1 MRAGVIDIGSN
12 SIRLVI
18 GERQGEKLRV
28 LESLRTPVPIGQEV
42 FRTGTVSP
50 AATSQVLAT
59 LERYR
64 QTLAEYDVKTLRTV
78 ATTAVREARN
88 REVILDSVQRK
99 SGLEVT
105 VLTAGDVVYY
115 HDAYLFFRMSK
126 VLPVRQQTI
135 LTAELGAGTS
145 DFSVMRRGTVLATVG
160 LPLGMLRLTRLIE
173 QGGAEPYVAG
183 SVLREYVETE
193 LTGLRR
199 QLPRV
204 ALESIVLFSEHLVP
218 SLAAVLGWPRR
229 ARSGSSGGSATGLVR
244 LKRRQAEELWNRC
257 RGRSAAELV
266 ETHKL
271 VPDVAG
277 TLVATSATVAAILAA
292 FELDEL
298 FVVPTSLGEALL
310 TYMLFDLGRA
320 ESYNKLRQQLSV
332 ARGLCYRHGAD
343 LKHARRVAFFAR
355 RLFVSLAGRLGLEPE
370 DLNYLLIAAHL
381 HDIGKFVS
389 ASAHHKHSE
398 YLIGALNLFR
408 LDAGEVR
415 LIACI
420 ARYHR
425 RSTPRESHP
434 LYASLPRPARIKVQ
448 KLAALLRVA
457 DALDRS
463 HTGRVE
469 ELKVRVVDECTIEL
483 RVCAA
488 ADPLLERLAVEE
500 KKNLLSEVSG
510 CDVRLIVEREPQ

>member
-1 MRAGVIDIGSN
+1 VIDIGSN

-28 LESLRTPVPIGQEV
+28 LESLRTPMPIGREV
-42 FRTGTVSP
+42 FRTNVVSP
-50 AATSQVLAT
+50 AAASQVLTT

-64 QTLAEYDVKTLRTV
+64 QTLAEYDVKTLRAV

-88 REVILDSVQRK
+88 REVILDSVRRK
-99 SGLEVT
+99 SGLDVT

-115 HDAYLFFRMSK
+115 FDAYLFYRMSK
-126 VLPVRQQTI
+126 VLPVRRQTI

-145 DFSVMRRGTVLATVG
+145 DFSVLRQGTVLATVG

-193 LTGLRR
+193 LAGLRR
-199 QLPRV
+199 HLPRV
-204 ALESIVLFSEHLVP
+204 ALQSIVLFSEHLVP
-218 SLAAVLGWPRR
+218 SLAAVLDWPRR
-229 ARSGSSGGSATGLVR
+229 PLSGNSGGAASGLVR

-277 TLVATSATVAAILAA
+277 TLVATSATVAAMLTA

-298 FVVPTSLGEALL
+298 FVVQTSLGEALL
-310 TYMLFDLGRA
+310 TYTLFDLGRA

-343 LKHARRVAFFAR
+343 LKHARRVASFAR
-355 RLFVSLAGRLGLEPE
+355 ELFFGLGDRLGLEPE

-389 ASAHHKHSE
+389 AGAHHKHSE

-415 LIACI
+415 LIACV

-425 RSTPRESHP
+425 RSPPRDSHP

-463 HTGRVE
+463 HTGRVAG
-469 ELKVRVVDECTIEL
+469 LNVRVADECIIEL
-483 RVCAA
+483 RVHAA

-500 KKNLLSEVSG
+500 KKDLLGEVSG